1 MDWLTFFSTIIGSI
15 IWPVVIIIL
24 VIILKKPISDLIP
37 LLKKLKYKDFE
48 AEFSKDVAELRHI
61 VKREIPQPLPLPAG
75 STDQT
80 VEKLTQL
87 ADLSPRSVV
96 LESWR
101 DVESSAFD
109 ATQRKELKI
118 TTTLHPSP
126 VAIGRALADA
136 EIINENTLEIFNML
150 RNMRNKAV
158 HADDFSMDKDDALE
172 YADMANKI
180 SIFLRST

>member
-15 IWPVVIIIL
+15 IWPVVIIIS

-61 VKREIPQPLPLPAG
+61 VKREIPQPLPAG
-75 STDQT
+75 STGQT

-101 DVESSAFD
+101 DVESSALD

-118 TTTLHPSP
+118 TTTPHPSP

-136 EIINENTLEIFNML
+136 EIIDENTLEIFNML
-150 RNMRNKAV
+150 RSMRNKAV
-158 HADDFSMDKDDALE
+158 HADDLSMDKDDALE
-172 YADMANKI
+172 YADMADKI